1 MWYLE
6 AAHVPWSLVV
16 VVVTTLVVG
25 WVYRRVSFLQLLPR
39 DLLFTLE
46 VRGGGGRKGGKRE
59 GMASPLWLA
68 VYGLLCFELIV
79 TFFLVFPL
87 PHAVNKFLLEI
98 VRLKRF
104 VRGTRFAVQ
113 FIAVALVLAVYDSI
127 RVRAELE
134 AGKEERGGGSVERGK

>member
-1 MWYLE
+1 
-6 AAHVPWSLVV
+6 
-16 VVVTTLVVG
+16 
-25 WVYRRVSFLQLLPR
+25 
-39 DLLFTLE
+39 
-46 VRGGGGRKGGKRE
+46 
-59 GMASPLWLA
+59 MASPLWLA